1 MNRSRLKIIAALVAL
16 VFLAGGIWLLLNNAG
31 EVERDPKKEFTELRV
46 VQFYLHLPKD
56 DIIIGRA
63 EEESFAT
70 LLDLIRQTVLNIGT
84 PKSGVETF
92 SQKEIDDITEQD
104 VSVSAWL
111 MESQKIST
119 SMKDDSPDRDIYGNA
134 VITTDRVLVALGGKY
149 MGAVFIRDPQAG
161 LWQSWEADRDSIRKF
176 AETLR
181 SGGL

>member
-1 MNRSRLKIIAALVAL
+1 
-16 VFLAGGIWLLLNNAG
+16 
-31 EVERDPKKEFTELRV
+31 VE
-46 VQFYLHLPKD
+46 
-56 DIIIGRA
+56 
-63 EEESFAT
+63 S
-70 LLDLIRQTVLNIGT
+70 
-84 PKSGVETF
+84 F

-149 MGAVFIRDPQAG
+149 MGTVFIRDPQAG
-161 LWQSWEADRDSIRKF
+161 LWQSWEADRDSIRKI